1 MIRFFDLII
10 SSISLVFLS
19 PLFILISFALKLTGE
34 GEVFYVQKRRGI
46 SGKTFS
52 LYKFAT
58 MLKNSPNIGTGTLT
72 IKNDSRI
79 LPLGKFLRKSKI
91 NELPQLLNI
100 FLGEMSLVGP
110 RPLTYENFNLYSK
123 EIKKIIISQKPG
135 LTGIGSIVFRD
146 EESLLLSN
154 NKPLS
159 YYKNI
164 ISPYKGNLEVWYVK
178 NKSLFIY
185 FSIIIVTI
193 LVTLWPRS
201 KFYGRLYKNLPRPPR
216 ELQKLLF
223 V

>member
-201 KFYGRLYKNLPRPPR
+201 KFYWRLYKNLPRPPR